1 MSLASDGLEV
11 LFAVYAAIMLDI
23 LVFSGLEK
31 CLVVPDAIKC
41 ILTECNR
48 MLNRLFFPL
57 LLNKTITAYNLT
69 FLGKRLICQISSG
82 SLYC

>member
-1 MSLASDGLEV
+1 MV
-11 LFAVYAAIMLDI
+11 LLAVYVAIVSGML
-23 LVFSGLEK
+23 LFSGLEK

-41 ILTECNR
+41 ILAERRR
-48 MLNRLFFPL
+48 MSNRLFFPL
-57 LLNKTITAYNLT
+57 LLNKIITAYNLT